1 MREPGTLYDQA
12 MYDASRPV
20 PSYWE
25 ASADTSQTGFEPL
38 VGEHRC
44 DVAVIG
50 GGYTGASA
58 ALHLA
63 RDHGIDVRVLEAGHV
78 GWGASGRN
86 GGFCCIPAT
95 KMSVAQMMSRYGRD
109 ETRRFFAAQV
119 EGARL
124 VRALAEDEGFDC
136 DITGDGN
143 LEVAH
148 MPARF
153 ADLREYGETLSRE
166 FGISTR
172 LMPREAFAEH
182 GHDGPEQHGALH
194 MAVGFGLHPLKLALG
209 IARAA
214 VCRGARIHGHSAVR
228 DWRREDGSHV
238 LHTAGGILRARR
250 VLVAT
255 NGFTRDNLHPSLAD
269 RFLPAISNIITTRP
283 MSEEEV
289 ARHRFVTTNP
299 ICNTRTLLFYYRLL
313 PDRSLLFGARGD
325 FTGTVADGERMR
337 AWMTRRL
344 GEVFPHWKE
353 IPISHFWRGMVCV
366 SPRLAPSAGRLAD
379 DNSVW
384 YGLAYHANGVN
395 TAPWTGMMLARSIV
409 GANGRGDLF
418 GAVMSGL
425 PRTFPFAGLRLW
437 ALRAAYAW
445 YGYADD
451 R

>member
-1 MREPGTLYDQA
+1 MRAPGALYDEA
-12 MYDASRPV
+12 LYDAERPV

-25 ASADTSQTGFEPL
+25 ASADTTQTGFEPL
-38 VGEHRC
+38 AGDETC
-44 DVAVIG
+44 DVAIIG

-63 RDHGIDVRVLEAGHV
+63 RDHGIDVRVLEAGHI

-95 KMSVAQMMSRYGRD
+95 KMSVAEMMRRYGRD
-109 ETRRFFAAQV
+109 ETKRFFAAQV

-124 VRALAEDEGFDC
+124 VRALAADEGFDC
-136 DITGDGN
+136 DIVGDGN

-148 MPARF
+148 MPARL
-153 ADLREYGETLSRE
+153 AGLRAYGETLSRE

-172 LMPREAFAEH
+172 LIPREAFAEQ

-214 VCRGARIHGHSAVR
+214 LRRGARLHGHSTVR
-228 DWRREDGSHV
+228 DWRREHGWHCLRTDTGS
-238 LHTAGGILRARR
+238 LRARR

-255 NGFTRDNLHPSLAD
+255 NGFTRDDLHPAFNARL
-269 RFLPAISNIITTRP
+269 LPAISNIVTTRA

-289 ARHRFVTTNP
+289 ARHRFVTLNP

-313 PDRSLLFGARGD
+313 PDRRLLFGARGD
-325 FTGTVADGERMR
+325 LTGTPADGERMR

-344 GEVFPHWKE
+344 GEVFPRWRD
-353 IPISHFWRGMVCV
+353 IPVSHFWRGLVCV
-366 SPRLAPSAGRLAD
+366 SRRFAPSAGRLAD
-379 DNSVW
+379 DPSVW

-395 TAPWTGMMLARSIV
+395 TAPWTGMMLARAIA
-409 GANGRGDLF
+409 GANDVDELF
-418 GAVMSGL
+418 PAVMRGL
-425 PRTFPFAGLRLW
+425 PRAFPLPALRPL
-437 ALRAAYAW
+437 ALRAAYTW
-445 YGYADD
+445 YGLTDD